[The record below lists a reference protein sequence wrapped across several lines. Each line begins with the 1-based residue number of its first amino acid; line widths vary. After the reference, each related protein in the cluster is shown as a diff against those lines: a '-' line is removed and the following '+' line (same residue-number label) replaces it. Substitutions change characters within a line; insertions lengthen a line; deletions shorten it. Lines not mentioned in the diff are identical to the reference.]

1 MTPSPSRAAVIEH
14 YGSPPTIVERAAGAD
29 GARLKLR
36 AAALNPAD
44 LAIASGTFPAG
55 SPPLPYVPGIDGV
68 GIVEESERFSP
79 GSRVGIL
86 GGGVGVARDGTWA
99 ERFSVPEAALLS
111 LPESVDD
118 ITAAALL
125 TPGLAAWLAL
135 THAAGLREGESVVVL
150 GAGGAVGT
158 VAVQAARLLG
168 ARRVVAVA
176 RDPER
181 VQRRSDGPDMTV
193 AADAESLVDALR
205 EAVGDHPPDVVVDP
219 VFGPAFEAA
228 LAVAAPEARIIHVG
242 QSAAPTASLASGLL
256 RGKRLT
262 VRGLSVF
269 FVPRD
274 ELEAGA
280 TALLKHAATGRIAL
294 DNIRELPLE
303 RAAEAWAVQTAGEA
317 VKLVI
322 TS

>member
-1 MTPSPSRAAVIEH
+1 MTPSPSRAAVIED
-14 YGSPPTIVERAAGAD
+14 YGTPPTIAERAAGAN
-29 GARLKLR
+29 GATLELR

-44 LAIASGTFPAG
+44 LAIASGSFPAG
-55 SPPLPYVPGIDGV
+55 NPPLPYVPGIDGV
-68 GIVEESERFSP
+68 GVVQGSERFSP

-99 ERFSVPEAALLS
+99 ESLSVPEAALLP
-111 LPESVDD
+111 LPDGVEDV
-118 ITAAALL
+118 TAASLL

-135 THAAGLREGESVVVL
+135 THAAGLQEGESVLVL

-158 VAVQAARLLG
+158 VAAQAARVLG

-181 VQRRSDGPDMTV
+181 VMGRTTAPDATV
-193 AADAESLVDALR
+193 AAGDASLIDALR
-205 EAVGDHPPDVVVDP
+205 EAVGDQPPDVVVDP

-242 QSAAPTASLASGLL
+242 QAAAPTVTLASGLM

-262 VRGLSVF
+262 IQGLSVF

-274 ELEAGA
+274 VLEAA
-280 TALLKHAATGRIAL
+280 AIALLEHAAAGDVAL
-294 DNIRELPLE
+294 DNVRTLPLE
-303 RAAEAWAVQTAGEA
+303 RAAEAWAAQQAGEA

-322 TS
+322 TP

>member
-1 MTPSPSRAAVIEH
+1 MTPSPSRAAVIED
-14 YGSPPTIVERAAGAD
+14 YGTPPTIAERAAGAG
-29 GARLKLR
+29 GATLELR

-44 LAIASGTFPAG
+44 LAIASGSFPAG

-68 GIVEESERFSP
+68 GVVQESERFSP

-99 ERFSVPEAALLS
+99 ESLSVPEAALLP
-111 LPESVDD
+111 LPDGVKDV
-118 ITAAALL
+118 TAASLL

-135 THAAGLREGESVVVL
+135 THAAGLQEGESVLVL

-158 VAVQAARLLG
+158 VAAQAARLLG

-181 VQRRSDGPDMTV
+181 VMRRAHAPDATV
-193 AADAESLVDALR
+193 AAGHASLIDALR
-205 EAVGDHPPDVVVDP
+205 EAVGDQPPDVVVDP

-242 QSAAPTASLASGLL
+242 QAAAPTITLASGLM
-256 RGKRLT
+256 RGKRLKIQ
-262 VRGLSVF
+262 GLSVF

-274 ELEAGA
+274 VLETGA
-280 TALLKHAATGRIAL
+280 IALLQHAAAGDVAL
-294 DNIRELPLE
+294 DKVRTLPLE
-303 RAAEAWAVQTAGEA
+303 RAAEAWAAQTAGEA

-322 TS
+322 TP

>member
-1 MTPSPSRAAVIEH
+1 MTASTSRAAVIED
-14 YGSPPTIVERAAGAD
+14 YGSPPTIVERVAGAK
-29 GARLKLR
+29 GARLELR

-44 LAIASGTFPAG
+44 LAIASGSFPAG
-55 SPPLPYVPGIDGV
+55 SPALPYVPGIDGV
-68 GIVEESERFSP
+68 GIVEESEHFSP

-99 ERFSVPEAALLS
+99 ERLCVPETALLP
-111 LPESVDD
+111 LPDSVDD

-135 THAAGLREGESVVVL
+135 THAARLQEGESVLVL

-158 VAVQAARLLG
+158 VAAQAARLLG

-176 RDPER
+176 RDSER
-181 VQRRSDGPDMTV
+181 VMGRADAPDMTV
-193 AADAESLVDALR
+193 AAGEESLIDALR

-228 LAVAAPEARIIHVG
+228 LAVAAPEARLIHVG
-242 QSAAPTASLASGLL
+242 QAAAPSVTLASGLL

-274 ELEAGA
+274 ALEAGA
-280 TALLKHAATGRIAL
+280 KALLEHAATGRIAL
-294 DNIRELPLE
+294 DDIRTLPLE
-303 RAAEAWAVQTAGEA
+303 RASEAWAAQAAGQA
-317 VKLVI
+317 VKLVV
-322 TS
+322 TP

>member
-1 MTPSPSRAAVIEH
+1 MTPSPSRAAVIEA
-14 YGSPPTIVERAAGAD
+14 YGSPPTIVERAAGTD
-29 GARLKLR
+29 GATLELR

-44 LAIASGTFPAG
+44 LAIASGSFPAG

-68 GIVEESERFSP
+68 GVVEQSERFSP
-79 GSRVGIL
+79 GSRVGVL

-99 ERFSVPEAALLS
+99 ERLAVPEAALLA
-111 LPESVDD
+111 LPDSVDD
-118 ITAAALL
+118 IAAAALL

-135 THAAGLREGESVVVL
+135 THAARLQEGESVLVL

-158 VAVQAARLLG
+158 VATQAARLLG
-168 ARRVVAVA
+168 AGRVVAVA

-181 VQRRSDGPDMTV
+181 VMRRANGPDAAV
-193 AADAESLVDALR
+193 ATGGESLIDALR
-205 EAVGDHPPDVVVDP
+205 EAVGDQPPGVVVDP

-242 QSAAPTASLASGLL
+242 QSAAPTASLASGLM

-262 VRGLSVF
+262 IQGLSVF

-274 ELEAGA
+274 VLEVGA
-280 TALLKHAATGRIAL
+280 TALLEHAAAGDITL
-294 DNIRELPLE
+294 DNVRALPLE
-303 RAAEAWAVQTAGEA
+303 RAAEAWAAQTGGEA
-317 VKLVI
+317 VKLVV
-322 TS
+322 TP

>member
-1 MTPSPSRAAVIEH
+1 MTPSPSRAAVIED
-14 YGSPPTIVERAAGAD
+14 YGSSPTIAERDAEGD
-29 GARLKLR
+29 GARIALR

-44 LAIASGTFPAG
+44 VAIASGTFPAG

-68 GIVEESERFSP
+68 GVVEESERFSP

-99 ERFSVPEAALLS
+99 ERLSVPESALLP
-111 LPESVDD
+111 LPDSADD

-135 THAAGLREGESVVVL
+135 THAADLQEGESVLVL
-150 GAGGAVGT
+150 GAGGTVGT
-158 VAVQAARLLG
+158 VATQAARLLG

-181 VQRRSDGPDMTV
+181 VMRRSAAPDATV
-193 AADAESLVDALR
+193 AAGEDSLIDALR
-205 EAVGDHPPDVVVDP
+205 RAVGDQPPDVVVDP

-228 LAVAAPEARIIHVG
+228 LAVAAPEARVIHVG
-242 QSAAPTASLASGLL
+242 QSAAPTVSLASGLM

-274 ELEAGA
+274 VLEAGA
-280 TALLKHAATGRIAL
+280 MALLKHAATGDIVL
-294 DNIRELPLE
+294 DNIRSLPLD
-303 RAAEAWAVQTAGEA
+303 RAGEAWAAQAAGEA

-322 TS
+322 TP